1 MKTNKFLVSLDI
13 AVRMFVEPDGKLV
26 IETDYLGD
34 IEIRKGAIRSGS
46 GDGSRITIGGCSAP
60 SEEML
65 RNYNR
70 NC

>member
-1 MKTNKFLVSLDI
+1 MKTQNFLVSLDI

-34 IEIRKGAIRSGS
+34 IDIRQGS
-46 GDGSRITIGGCSAP
+46 VRNASEENPRITGGCILP
-60 SEEML
+60 SDESL
-65 RNYNR
+65 RNHNI

>member
-1 MKTNKFLVSLDI
+1 MKTQNFLVSLDI

-34 IEIRKGAIRSGS
+34 IDIRQSYRRNVSEGS
-46 GDGSRITIGGCSAP
+46 PRIGGGCSSP
-60 SEEML
+60 SEEMI
-65 RNYNR
+65 RSCNR